1 MRKNAR
7 ELVNMLAAAVFVLLL
22 LFLAWGIH
30 ACRSETV
37 APAVPTPAA
46 PAGETAAAPDPRI
59 SYALPQPPIDGPL
72 SLAASDRP
80 QSDAELAATV
90 ARLVPCESASDED
103 ALWVTPGVL
112 IRPEVLLPLARLARG
127 FRAAFP
133 SGALTVTGG
142 FCSSSGAA
150 DSTGFALTLTVRTD
164 EGDAPMTGE
173 TREGKWMLRRAADYG
188 FWIRDTAS
196 PGRLLYVGTP
206 HARMMTDR
214 GLAPA
219 AYIAYI
225 KTFSEKSPLTDAS
238 SDGTHKL
245 FYLAADADGAVLWL
259 LPGVRFTYTP
269 VDGGYLVVV
278 YTP

>member
-1 MRKNAR
+1 MRKNTR

-37 APAVPTPAA
+37 APTTPTPVA
-46 PAGETAAAPDPRI
+46 PAGETAVATDPRI
-59 SYALPQPPIDGPL
+59 SYALPPPQDGPL
-72 SLAASDRP
+72 FLLASDCP
-80 QSDAELAATV
+80 QSDTELAATA

-127 FRAAFP
+127 FRTAFP

-142 FCSSSGAA
+142 FCSSSGVA
-150 DSTGFALTLTVRTD
+150 DSTGFALTLAVRTD
-164 EGDAPMTGE
+164 EGDTPMTGE

-196 PGRLLYVGTP
+196 LGQLLYVGTP
-206 HARMMTDR
+206 HARIMTDR
-214 GLAPA
+214 GLTPA

-225 KTFSEKSPLTDAS
+225 KTFSEKSPFADAS
-238 SDGTHKL
+238 SDGTRKL
-245 FYLAADADGAVLWL
+245 FFLAADANGAVLWL

-278 YTP
+278 YAQN

>member
-22 LFLAWGIH
+22 LYLAWGIH

-37 APAVPTPAA
+37 APATPTPAA
-46 PAGETAAAPDPRI
+46 PVGETAAAPDPRI
-59 SYALPQPPIDGPL
+59 SYALPPPIDGPL
-72 SLAASDRP
+72 SLLASDHP
-80 QSDAELAATV
+80 QSDAELAATA

-127 FRAAFP
+127 FRTAFP
-133 SGALTVTGG
+133 SGALSVTGG
-142 FCSSSGAA
+142 FCSSQDAA
-150 DSTGFALTLTVRTD
+150 DFTGFALTVAMRAG
-164 EGDAPMTGE
+164 EGDTPMTDE

-188 FWIRDTAS
+188 FWMRDTAS

-206 HARMMTDR
+206 HARLMTER
-214 GLAPA
+214 ELIPA
-219 AYIAYI
+219 AYVAYI
-225 KTFSEKSPLTDAS
+225 KTFSEECPLTDAS
-238 SDGTHKL
+238 SDGTRIL
-245 FYLAADADGAVLWL
+245 FFLGADADGAVLWL
-259 LPGVRFTYTP
+259 LPGIRFTYTP